1 MRIPQKLQILQLTT
15 VFFFLQ
21 ILKLF
26 CKFCKSVFAESK
38 SHWGSSLLPLTA
50 HPGRHGLSHALLE
63 GGAEGAV
70 APEAALAGQLL
81 RGEGTLVGNGFIIEI
96 DKMADAQPVDVGVVG
111 QTLLGEILAEI
122 VVVGAHSFR
131 KLKKG
136 KVVAQVNLGIHTMLL
151 QQLSDVGGNDR
162 WRSSWSCR
170 LFYRVPLLC

>member
-1 MRIPQKLQILQLTT
+1 M
-15 VFFFLQ
+15 Q

-26 CKFCKSVFAESK
+26 CKFCKSVFADSESR
-38 SHWGSSLLPLTA
+38 WGGSLLPLTA

-96 DKMADAQPVDVGVVG
+96 DEMADAQPVDVGVVG

-122 VVVGAHSFR
+122 VVVGADGVRELRQGEVVLQVQLGSLAMQ
-131 KLKKG
+131 LK
-136 KVVAQVNLGIHTMLL
+136 
-151 QQLSDVGGNDR
+151 QLPDAVG
-162 WRSSWSCR
+162 S
-170 LFYRVPLLC
+170 V